1 LPPPYELHLALRYL
15 RFHRGQTF
23 LSIITAISML
33 GVAVGTAALVI
44 ALSLMAGFVEDVR
57 ERIQRGSAHLT
68 VTRADSP
75 VFVDADAMM
84 RRLEADREVMASAAV
99 LHTPALV
106 AVDATNSSGFAELLG
121 IEPVAHLEAIPRPD
135 PDQAAALRRLDEPPV
150 AGRARV
156 VLGRELALRLG
167 VVEGDTVRVLVPEVT
182 LAPWGALPRSQLFE
196 VAGTY
201 SSEQFQEDARRAFV
215 NLGDLRRLLRADGV
229 TSWIDVRL
237 NDLRRLDATKQ
248 RLRVELGPSWLVGDL
263 IEANAD
269 ILKALNT
276 EKVLLFL
283 AIGLIVVVAA
293 LNIVSTLILMVV
305 DKMKEIGAL
314 TAMGARPKSIAT
326 VFMLQGLIIGVSG
339 TAAGL
344 ALGTALSWWLDR
356 YAIIKL
362 NPEVYFLDRVPFVT
376 QPRDLVFV
384 GLAGVLIS
392 FLATLYPATRAAR
405 LDPIEA
411 IRHE

>member
-1 LPPPYELHLALRYL
+1 MPPPYELHLALRYL
-15 RFHRGQTF
+15 RFHRGRTF
-23 LSIITAISML
+23 LSIITAISMA

-68 VTRADSP
+68 VTRADRP
-75 VFVDADAMM
+75 VFTAASETMRGLSADEDVLA
-84 RRLEADREVMASAAV
+84 VAAV

-106 AVDATNSSGFAELLG
+106 TVDATSASGFAELLG
-121 IEPVAHLEAIPRPD
+121 IESAAHLEVIPRPQ
-135 PDQAAALRRLDEPPV
+135 PEQAAALRRLDAPPPTAR
-150 AGRARV
+150 AGI
-156 VLGRELALRLG
+156 VLGRELAWRLG

-196 VAGTY
+196 VVGTY
-201 SSEQFQEDARRAFV
+201 SADQFQEDARRAFV
-215 NLGDLRRLLRADGV
+215 GLGALRQLLRAADATSWIDLRLHDLRRLE
-229 TSWIDVRL
+229 
-237 NDLRRLDATKQ
+237 ATKH
-248 RLRVELGPSWLVGDL
+248 RLRGELGSDWLVGDL

-314 TAMGARPKSIAT
+314 TAMGARPRGIAT
-326 VFMLQGLIIGVSG
+326 VFMLQGLIIGVTG
-339 TAAGL
+339 TALGL
-344 ALGTALSWWLDR
+344 AIGTALSWWLDR
-356 YAIIKL
+356 YAIIRL

-376 QPRDLVFV
+376 QPRDVILV
-384 GLAGVLIS
+384 GLAGVVIS